1 MQSKREI
8 GKYYE
13 EQPAL
18 YLEKKG
24 YRIVDRN
31 VNYRWGEIDLVVI
44 DPDRNE
50 LAFVEVRSRKN
61 YGMLAPEETVGKS
74 KLKRLNRAID
84 TYLVSNQLENKGAM
98 PTGVRIDLVAFDGSR
113 VVHWVNFV

>member
-1 MQSKREI
+1 
-8 GKYYE
+8 
-13 EQPAL
+13 
-18 YLEKKG
+18 
-24 YRIVDRN
+24 